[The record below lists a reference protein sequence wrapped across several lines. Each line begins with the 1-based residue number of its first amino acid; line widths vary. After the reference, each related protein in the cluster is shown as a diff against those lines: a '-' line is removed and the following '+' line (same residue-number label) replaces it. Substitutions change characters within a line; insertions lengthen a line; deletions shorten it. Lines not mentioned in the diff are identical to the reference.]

1 MLIVS
6 KVFFSEYS
14 TDDFRIINYHFID
27 LLLLLSMMTIYYPR
41 KLPDYFTVDYGDD
54 NINESGEIYM
64 VRLPKVDELRMDI
77 ANSGLTEKKMKDE
90 YRRSHKPI
98 LVINPFEVTSEDKT
112 SQSYVNAMIEHVNVG
127 FVEEE

>member
-64 VRLPKVDELRMDI
+64 VRLPKVDELGMDI
-77 ANSGLTEKKMKDE
+77 ANSGLTEKKMNE
-90 YRRSHKPI
+90 YRRGHKPI

>member
-90 YRRSHKPI
+90 YRRGHKPI
-98 LVINPFEVTSEDKT
+98 LVINPFEVTSGDKT
-112 SQSYVNAMIEHVNVG
+112 RQSYVNAMIEHVNVG